1 MDKRRLELLLVAWVV
16 LVIVPGVIAARGT
29 SVNDEVG
36 GAVIGW
42 WIGGYLAQFF
52 VFMAVMRLSRK
63 QALVLWLVA
72 SMLPWFV
79 DWTLPA
85 SWLFVAPWTLV
96 AGATA
101 WWIYTSADREEDLR
115 AHGVP
120 AVGTVLKV
128 IEPRFFNTVINNV
141 YIKRKLRL
149 RIVRND
155 GTPPYEAVL
164 KGTFML
170 GEILGEGS
178 QMNLRVDPKNPQR
191 FVDAA
196 DDPDSGSASSYDDS
210 APPPDDAPDGSSGE
224 RSLSGQLEKLSAL
237 HKSGDLSDAEF
248 AQAKEQLLGS
258 N

>member
-1 MDKRRLELLLVAWVV
+1 MNKRRLELLLVAWVG
-16 LVIVPGVIAARGT
+16 LVIVPGLIAARGT
-29 SVNDEVG
+29 SIDDEVG

-52 VFMAVMRLSRK
+52 VFMAIMRMVRK
-63 QALVLWLVA
+63 QTLVLWLVA
-72 SMLPWFV
+72 SMLPWIV

-85 SWLFVAPWTLV
+85 SLLFIAPWTLL

-115 AHGVP
+115 VNGIP

-128 IEPRFFNTVINNV
+128 IEPRFFNMVINNV

-149 RIVRND
+149 RIERSD
-155 GTPPYEAVL
+155 GAPPYEAVL

-170 GEILGEGS
+170 GEIPGEGS
-178 QMNLRVDPKNPQR
+178 QLNLRVDPKNPQR
-191 FVDAA
+191 FVNAAGNA
-196 DDPDSGSASSYDDS
+196 DDDSSGSYDS
-210 APPPDDAPDGSSGE
+210 APAPDDTPSDSPGD
-224 RSLSGQLEKLSAL
+224 RSLSTQLEKLSAL

-248 AQAKEQLLGS
+248 AQAKERLLGAQ
-258 N
+258 